1 MIDKDTVLSNLK
13 GNNFPKKHFSKSKIE
28 TITQSHLTQVVYWI
42 APSALFYQYGTFR
55 LEVDPQVSVYDNM
68 AVDNYTGECYP
79 PIAFLERFYGY
90 TFPQALYLLNHFYYK
105 VLKTPLQAA
114 LEDLKGVPVVS
125 SSRPRTEASK
135 EAVNLNGILAEDK
148 LSQGDAAALR
158 RTFAYLVNT
167 RGLERS
173 VVENFITQG
182 YLKMDGH
189 DNLCFITYAD
199 PLDKK
204 EVIAVTRKGTTATPF
219 KSNQVKVAHTGF
231 FYAPKPMLE
240 ANAYEEV
247 FVFEAVVDLM
257 AYLSLLW
264 TGRITEGEGHAENRC
279 YIALNGLG
287 NYDYLQRLLW
297 AHMTIQTVNLCL
309 DNDQRGIE
317 GAQRFKAR
325 LSLLWKVNDLRETG
339 LKPISAR
346 FGYCKD
352 WGDVVRLPDHDLAL
366 VA

>member
-13 GNNFPKKHFSKSKIE
+13 GNTFPKKHFSKSKIE

-42 APSALFYQYGTFR
+42 DPTALVYQYGSFR
-55 LEVDPQVSVYDNM
+55 LEADNQISVYDNM
-68 AVDNYTGECYP
+68 AVDNYTGDCYP

-114 LEDLKGVPVVS
+114 LEDLKGVSVVS
-125 SSRPRTEASK
+125 SSCPHNEASK
-135 EAVNLNGILAEDK
+135 GAVNLNGILAEDK
-148 LSQGDAAALR
+148 LSRGDANALR
-158 RTFAYLVNT
+158 RAFAYLVNT

-199 PLDKK
+199 PLDKTT
-204 EVIAVTRKGTTATPF
+204 VSAVTVKGTTSKRF
-219 KSNQVKVAHTGF
+219 NQNKVAQPNTGF

-264 TGRITEGEGHAENRC
+264 TGRITEAEGHAENRC

-287 NYDYLQRLLW
+287 NRDYLLRLVLG
-297 AHMTIQTVNLCL
+297 HSTIKAVSLCL

-317 GAQRFKAR
+317 GASHIKAR
-325 LSLLWKVNDLRETG
+325 LTDLCVVHDLRATG
-339 LKPISAR
+339 LKTISAQ
-346 FGYCKD
+346 FGFCKD
-352 WGDVVRLPDHDLAL
+352 WGDVVRLPDHDLG
-366 VA
+366 VIG